1 MTRPGF
7 FTVYRNLR
15 RAAHGRIAS
24 LMLAWKET
32 SK

>member
-1 MTRPGF
+1 MTRPSF
-7 FTVYRNLR
+7 WQTYFNLR

-32 SK
+32 TR